1 MLGGVP
7 FGESDLTECPNQW
20 HSVGAVLG
28 KGDGSRD
35 RGVVVERVHYVQRLA
50 LQNVVQ
56 RLGLVEHVVD
66 PRQPPRAWLVG

>member
-28 KGDGSRD
+28 
-35 RGVVVERVHYVQRLA
+35 RVMAAVIA
-50 LQNVVQ
+50 VS
-56 RLGLVEHVVD
+56 
-66 PRQPPRAWLVG
+66 